1 MQSSHMLSYIGSYII
16 QSKKNF
22 CYPLIINVS
31 SAQDFTMLPREEGRS
46 ILISPFSYYASC
58 DGSNGAIF
66 RWKSST
72 VSSMSWSNSLLSV
85 RILELRRHP
94 QKLSGPLTFP
104 GDSQVL
110 FCVTSASAQPAFIMP
125 YHNICYININYHWVL
140 TPINIYIYIYTHTHI
155 AFYLQKVLTISW
167 CKELSIWGILI
178 HSKKKKKKFN
188 IHALLM
194 GEGSLSTASFL
205 TVNNKVPQK

>member
-1 MQSSHMLSYIGSYII
+1 
-16 QSKKNF
+16 
-22 CYPLIINVS
+22 
-31 SAQDFTMLPREEGRS
+31 MLPREEGRS

-140 TPINIYIYIYTHTHI
+140 TPINIYIYTHTYCI
-155 AFYLQKVLTISW
+155 LSTESSDNILVQGIKYLRNSY
-167 CKELSIWGILI
+167 SF
-178 HSKKKKKKFN
+178 KKKKKKFN

>member
-22 CYPLIINVS
+22 CYTLIINVS

-72 VSSMSWSNSLLSV
+72 VSSMSWSNGLLSV
-85 RILELRRHP
+85 RILELGRHP

-140 TPINIYIYIYTHTHI
+140 TPINIYIYIYIHTHTYCI
-155 AFYLQKVLTISW
+155 LSTESSDNILVQGIKYLRNSY
-167 CKELSIWGILI
+167 SF
-178 HSKKKKKKFN
+178 KKKKKNSIFM
-188 IHALLM
+188 L
-194 GEGSLSTASFL
+194 F
-205 TVNNKVPQK
+205 